1 MTHRTASGLLAAA
14 SLAASALI
22 PAAAFAQPVETGI
35 RVTVASRL
43 PQLDA
48 EGGGFWYAVPAGT
61 KGGKW
66 TVRGTA
72 EAAPVPPGEFDL
84 YWVVD
89 GDHIETPMLV
99 AEAVAVRN
107 GAVSNVHIQTGL
119 VLEVADWVPPLDPA
133 VGRVIAVSW
142 DTDEVVNWTV
152 AGAMVLPPATYALYW
167 DADYDDDERAVWVGT
182 YDVEAPF
189 SGVGLELRSDGG
201 IRVVRPG
208 TGGPAE
214 TAGVLAGDV
223 IVAVDGTDTT
233 AMSLEDT
240 VNLIRGPSG
249 TPVELTIAREG
260 IATPLTIIVERSR
273 VEPQNMARIGLGI
286 RLSVD
291 PAVPP
296 LGPGGW
302 WGVTFADGDP
312 ADPDARAFAADE
324 ILLVGH
330 TTYDL
335 YWTADGDAEPR
346 LVAAG
351 IEVDTGIVEVTVGP
365 EAFQSAPAAAPAK
378 PRPG

>member
-22 PAAAFAQPVETGI
+22 PATAFAQPVETGI

-48 EGGGFWYAVPAGT
+48 EAGGFWYAVPAGT
-61 KGGKW
+61 TGGKW

-72 EAAPVPPGEFDL
+72 EAATVPPGEFDL
-84 YWVVD
+84 YWIVD
-89 GDHIETPMLV
+89 ADHLDTPVLV
-99 AEAVAVRN
+99 AEDVAVQR
-107 GAVSNVHIQTGL
+107 GTVTEVHVQTGL

-133 VGRVIAVSW
+133 VGRVIAVNW
-142 DTDEVVNWTV
+142 ETDEVVNWTV
-152 AGAMVLPPATYALYW
+152 TDAMVLPPATYALYW
-167 DADYDDDERAVWVGT
+167 DADVNDDERAVWVGT
-182 YDVEAPF
+182 HDVEAPF
-189 SGVGLELRSDGG
+189 SGVGLELRSDEG
-201 IRVVRPG
+201 IRVVRPA

-214 TAGVLAGDV
+214 AAGVRTGDV

-249 TPVELTIAREG
+249 TPVELTIEREG
-260 IATPLTIIVERSR
+260 ATAPLTITVQRSP

-302 WGVTFADGDP
+302 WGVTFAGGDP
-312 ADPDARAFAADE
+312 ADPDARTFAADE
-324 ILLVGH
+324 TLLVGH
-330 TTYDL
+330 TTYDV
-335 YWTADGDAEPR
+335 YWTADGNAEPR
-346 LVAAG
+346 LIAAD
-351 IEVDTGIVEVTVGP
+351 VDADAGIVEVTVRP
-365 EAFQSAPAAAPAK
+365 EAGTAPAAAPPK